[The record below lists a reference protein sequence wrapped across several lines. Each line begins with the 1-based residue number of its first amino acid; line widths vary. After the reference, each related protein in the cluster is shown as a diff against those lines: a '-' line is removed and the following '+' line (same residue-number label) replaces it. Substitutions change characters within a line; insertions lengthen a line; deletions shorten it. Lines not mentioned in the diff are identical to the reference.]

1 MGRSHFLFNLFIFI
15 SDIKVTRGKSD
26 QAVKTII
33 NKKPVIICIEYFI
46 IILNF
51 QVKFCIRRKNVEK
64 ITKLNMEKLLS
75 NYHRAFDPIATY
87 TIKITTPISCYFNK
101 PAIHFD
107 R

>member
-1 MGRSHFLFNLFIFI
+1 MKLH
-15 SDIKVTRGKSD
+15 
-26 QAVKTII
+26 KTII

-46 IILNF
+46 IIFNF

-75 NYHRAFDPIATY
+75 NYYRALDPIASY
-87 TIKITTPISCYFNK
+87 TIKITTPISCYFNTTLK
-101 PAIHFD
+101 PVIHFD